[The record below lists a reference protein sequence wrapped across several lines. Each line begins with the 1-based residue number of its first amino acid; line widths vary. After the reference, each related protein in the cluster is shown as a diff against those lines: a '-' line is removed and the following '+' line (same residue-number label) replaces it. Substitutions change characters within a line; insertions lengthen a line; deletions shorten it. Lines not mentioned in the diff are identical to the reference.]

1 MKNKKIIEVLKNY
14 FAIAFGTAISS
25 FALDVFLRYTHIA
38 PGGISALSVMIND
51 AVPALSVGAI
61 MALINLPLFL
71 TSFKMNK
78 DFFIKSIFGAVCY
91 SVFVDIFAEL
101 PGLTDDLIIAAIFGG
116 ALMGLGFGIVFFVGG
131 SSGGTDIAGWL
142 IKRRFPNLRLSRA
155 ILILDVVVITLQG
168 IVYGDITLCMY
179 AAIAMFLSAR
189 VIDYVLEGSVV
200 QGKTAYII
208 SEKTEEISKRIII
221 ELHRGVTAL
230 NGTGMYTGEEKKVM
244 LTTVYRKQLPV
255 LKKIIKGIDP
265 TAFVIFT
272 DVREVLGE
280 GFNSIT

>member
-230 NGTGMYTGEEKKVM
+230 NGTGMYTGEEKKVL

-255 LKKIIKGIDP
+255 LKKIIKEIDP

>member
-1 MKNKKIIEVLKNY
+1 MKNKKLIQVLKNY
-14 FAIAFGTAISS
+14 FAIALGTAISS
-25 FALDVFLRYTHIA
+25 YALDVFLRYTHIA

-78 DFFIKSIFGAVCY
+78 DFFIKSIFGAACY

-101 PGLTDDLIIAAIFGG
+101 PGLTDDLIIAAVFGG

-179 AAIAMFLSAR
+179 AAIAMFLAAR

-255 LKKIIKGIDP
+255 LKKIIKEIDP

>member
-25 FALDVFLRYTHIA
+25 YALDVFLRYTHIA

-78 DFFIKSIFGAVCY
+78 DFFIKSIFGAACY

-230 NGTGMYTGEEKKVM
+230 NGTGMYTGEEKKVL

-255 LKKIIKGIDP
+255 LKKIIKEIDP

>member
-1 MKNKKIIEVLKNY
+1 MKNKKLIQVLKNY
-14 FAIAFGTAISS
+14 FAIALGTAISS
-25 FALDVFLRYTHIA
+25 YALDVFLRYTHIA

-78 DFFIKSIFGAVCY
+78 DFFVKSIFGAVCF
-91 SVFVDIFAEL
+91 SVFIDVFAEL
-101 PGLTDDLIIAAIFGG
+101 PGLTDDLIIAAVFGG

-208 SEKTEEISKRIII
+208 SKKTEEISKRIIV
-221 ELHRGVTAL
+221 ELHRGVTVL

-255 LKKIIKGIDP
+255 LKKIIKEIDP

>member
-1 MKNKKIIEVLKNY
+1 MKNKKYVEVIKNY
-14 FAIAFGTAISS
+14 FVIALGTAISS
-25 FALDVFLRYTHIA
+25 YALDVFLRYAHIA

-51 AVPALSVGAI
+51 AVPVLSVGLI

-71 TSFKMNK
+71 ASFKMNK
-78 DFFIKSIFGAVCY
+78 DFFVKSIFGAACY
-91 SVFVDIFAEL
+91 SLFVDVFAKL
-101 PGLTDDLIIAAIFGG
+101 PGLTNDLIIAAVFGG
-116 ALMGLGFGIVFFVGG
+116 ALMGLGFGLVFSMGG

-142 IKRRFPNLRLSRA
+142 IKRRFPGIRLSRA
-155 ILILDVVVITLQG
+155 ILIFDILIITLQG

-189 VIDYVLEGSVV
+189 VVDYVLEGSVV

-208 SEKTEEISKRIII
+208 SNKTEEIAKRIIV

-230 NGTGMYTGEEKKVM
+230 NGTGMYTGEERRVM
-244 LTTVYRKQLPV
+244 LTTVYKKQLPI
-255 LKKIIKGIDP
+255 LKKIIKDIEP
-265 TAFVIFT
+265 TAFVIFA

>member
-208 SEKTEEISKRIII
+208 SKKTEEISKRIIV
-221 ELHRGVTAL
+221 ELHRGVTVL
-230 NGTGMYTGEEKKVM
+230 NGTGMYTGEEKKVL

-255 LKKIIKGIDP
+255 LKKIIKEIDP